1 MNMSEAKNN
10 SRSKQVGPTVPK
22 GHVLG
27 EFTNYQEATAM
38 VDRLLQGDF
47 KATDVS
53 IVGHDP
59 VLVERI
65 RSRLGYGRVAASGAL
80 TGFWI
85 GLIFALLI
93 GAGVTVMPDGGIS
106 YNPQEF
112 AAVLVISSGFGMLF
126 NIVRFSFTKNRRAFV
141 SSQQPVATR
150 YQVIVPEA
158 QAGLAHKALT
168 SNS

>member
-1 MNMSEAKNN
+1 LNMSEAKNN

-112 AAVLVISSGFGMLF
+112 PIPIGVVARFPRALF
-126 NIVRFSFTKNRRAFV
+126 CDF
-141 SSQQPVATR
+141 
-150 YQVIVPEA
+150 
-158 QAGLAHKALT
+158 
-168 SNS
+168 

>member
-85 GLIFALLI
+85 GLISPCSLEPVLLLCQ
-93 GAGVTVMPDGGIS
+93 T
-106 YNPQEF
+106 
-112 AAVLVISSGFGMLF
+112 AASHITLRSLPRCWLS
-126 NIVRFSFTKNRRAFV
+126 
-141 SSQQPVATR
+141 
-150 YQVIVPEA
+150 A
-158 QAGLAHKALT
+158 QALACCST
-168 SNS
+168 SFASASQKTAELLSRLSSRWQRGTR

>member
-1 MNMSEAKNN
+1 MYMSDAKNN

-38 VDRLLQGDF
+38 VDKLLLGNF

-65 RSRLGYGRVAASGAL
+65 RSRLGYGRVAASGAM

-112 AAVLVISSGFGMLF
+112 AAVLVISAGFGMLF
-126 NIVRFSFTKNRRAFV
+126 NIVRFAVAKNRRGFV
-141 SSQQPVATR
+141 SAQQPVATR

-158 QAGLAHKALT
+158 QAGLAHKALA
-168 SNS
+168 SDG

>member
-1 MNMSEAKNN
+1 MSEAKTN
-10 SRSKQVGPTVPK
+10 SRSKQVGPAVPK

-27 EFTNYQEATAM
+27 EFTNYQEASAM
-38 VDRLLQGDF
+38 VDKLLQGDF

-59 VLVERI
+59 VLVERV

-112 AAVLVISSGFGMLF
+112 AAVLVISAGFGMLF
-126 NIVRFSFTKNRRAFV
+126 NIVRFSVSKNRRAFV
-141 SSQQPVATR
+141 SQQAPVATR

-158 QAGLAHKALT
+158 QAGLAHKALAG
-168 SNS
+168 NG

>member
-1 MNMSEAKNN
+1 MSEAKNN

-27 EFTNYQEATAM
+27 EFTNYQGATAM

-80 TGFWI
+80 TGFCSPPRATAVHI
-85 GLIFALLI
+85 MSSLA
-93 GAGVTVMPDGGIS
+93 MPS
-106 YNPQEF
+106 N
-112 AAVLVISSGFGMLF
+112 LSRLSSA
-126 NIVRFSFTKNRRAFV
+126 S
-141 SSQQPVATR
+141 
-150 YQVIVPEA
+150 
-158 QAGLAHKALT
+158 
-168 SNS
+168 